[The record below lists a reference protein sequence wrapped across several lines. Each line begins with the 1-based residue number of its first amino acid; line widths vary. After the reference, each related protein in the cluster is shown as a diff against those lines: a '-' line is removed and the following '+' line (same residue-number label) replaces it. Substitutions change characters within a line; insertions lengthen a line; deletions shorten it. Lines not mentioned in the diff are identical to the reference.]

1 MQSVLSRHYK
11 LCFFLF
17 HFQVHLISSN
27 RMPLKLEYHFM
38 EGNSIIIFFSFFVWF
53 ILANLFMIQ
62 QGIGSLWANG
72 AQTAGDHPSFFRLKH
87 LRIITTHSGWDMLV
101 HCRVPPISISLVS
114 VNFILLGR
122 VVQSWVKI
130 TQG

>member
-11 LCFFLF
+11 LCLILF
-17 HFQVHLISSN
+17 HFQVHLISWN
-27 RMPLKLEYHFM
+27 RMPRKLEYHFM

-72 AQTAGDHPSFFRLKH
+72 AQTAGDHLSFFRLKH
-87 LRIITTHSGWDMLV
+87 LRIITTHSGWDASSLQGS
-101 HCRVPPISISLVS
+101 PISISLVS